1 MSFDNSYSRE
11 EQAIPTLGKSS
22 HTLSNQRCTK
32 CVFWV
37 NNDMTAHLM
46 RKGPVL
52 YCHIPASG
60 LPVHNFLSFHHE
72 MLDGQKMGKSRRLK
86 IKSSHSASALSC
98 NAVLS
103 EYPCLQKKKTPRF
116 PKLVWALAQSLATPA
131 EGFVSQ
137 MQPAFPIL
145 LIRLVNN
152 MTYPGNS
159 WLPQYRSAKPS
170 LARGGEHSWREMWLL
185 CCWCSAAHLTIHCTR
200 FWSPC
205 ESAALLRSMD
215 GFAVAATHFSSGPE
229 AQLTF

>member
-1 MSFDNSYSRE
+1 MSSDNSYSRE

-103 EYPCLQKKKTPRF
+103 EYPCLQKKKHPDF
-116 PKLVWALAQSLATPA
+116 QSWFGHWPK
-131 EGFVSQ
+131 
-137 MQPAFPIL
+137 
-145 LIRLVNN
+145 
-152 MTYPGNS
+152 
-159 WLPQYRSAKPS
+159 
-170 LARGGEHSWREMWLL
+170 
-185 CCWCSAAHLTIHCTR
+185 
-200 FWSPC
+200 
-205 ESAALLRSMD
+205 ALLHLQKDLCPRCSLL
-215 GFAVAATHFSSGPE
+215 SPYC
-229 AQLTF
+229 

>member
-1 MSFDNSYSRE
+1 MSSDNSYSRE

-103 EYPCLQKKKTPRF
+103 EYPCLQKKNTQISKVGLGTGPKPCYTCRRICVPDAVCF
-116 PKLVWALAQSLATPA
+116 PHIANQAGK
-131 EGFVSQ
+131 
-137 MQPAFPIL
+137 
-145 LIRLVNN
+145 
-152 MTYPGNS
+152 
-159 WLPQYRSAKPS
+159 
-170 LARGGEHSWREMWLL
+170 
-185 CCWCSAAHLTIHCTR
+185 
-200 FWSPC
+200 
-205 ESAALLRSMD
+205 
-215 GFAVAATHFSSGPE
+215 
-229 AQLTF
+229 